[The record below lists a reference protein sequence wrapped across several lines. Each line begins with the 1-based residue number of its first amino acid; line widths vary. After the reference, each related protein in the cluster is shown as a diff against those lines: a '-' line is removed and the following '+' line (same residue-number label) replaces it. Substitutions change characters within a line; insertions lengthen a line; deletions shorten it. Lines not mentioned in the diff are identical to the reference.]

1 MKTLTLL
8 IGHSGVGK
16 STLAIKI
23 AFAQR
28 TDGIN
33 TVICEADNFMIDESG
48 DYKFDPKKLG
58 YCHKLC
64 QEQCEA
70 GMKNEWS
77 VIVSNTNLT
86 RKERE
91 IYYKLADKYGYDV
104 QEIFIRSPFKSVH
117 GVPDWKIEEM
127 KRKLEF

>member
-1 MKTLTLL
+1 MKTLILC
-8 IGHSGVGK
+8 IGTPGSGK
-16 STLAIKI
+16 STLAAKI

-28 TDGIN
+28 NSGFD
-33 TVICEADNFMIDESG
+33 TVVCEADSFMIDENRN
-48 DYKFDPKKLG
+48 YKFDPKKLG
-58 YCHKLC
+58 YCHKQC
-64 QEQCEA
+64 QDQCEA
-70 GMKNEWS
+70 GMKSEWS

-91 IYYKLADKYGYDV
+91 VYYKLADKYGYDV

-127 KRKLEF
+127 KKRLEF